1 MKEEKS
7 KLQVQYDELKM
18 NLDLASHELEKI
30 KNENKILKI
39 EANNAFILMDQNEE
53 LKKQLNSIKLMAIP
67 QNNNDQEYNNFKVN
81 E

>member
-1 MKEEKS
+1 
-7 KLQVQYDELKM
+7 M

-53 LKKQLNSIKLMAIP
+53 LKKQLNSIKLMALP
-67 QNNNDQEYNNFKVN
+67 QNNYDQEYYNFNFN